1 MSKQSEF
8 INVVAP
14 LAQAEYMNRSRWILP
29 SVCIAQG
36 ALESGWNAKA
46 KTLFG
51 IKGNGN
57 ALKTVEYI
65 NGKYVNVTANFKTYP
80 NIASAIHGYFDLI
93 CNNARYAGAVNNP
106 NYISAI
112 RAIKNGGYATDPN
125 YANKIINIIQSYGLT
140 RYDVRLSSPVSPS
153 PSTPTY
159 KRATKTIANKVIRG
173 EYGNGAERKQRLER
187 DGYNYT
193 EVQKLVNQILRG

>member
-1 MSKQSEF
+1 MSKQSDF
-8 INVVAP
+8 INAIAP
-14 LAQAEYMNRSRWILP
+14 LAQAEYTNRSRWVLP

-36 ALESGWNAKA
+36 ALESGWNIKA

-57 ALKTVEYI
+57 SLKTVEYI
-65 NGKYVNVTANFKTYP
+65 NGRYQNVTANFKAFP
-80 NIASAIHGYFDLI
+80 NIASAVHGYYDLI
-93 CNNARYAGAVNNP
+93 CNTARYSGAVNNP

-140 RYDVRLSSPVSPS
+140 RYDVRLSSQTATPKVSK
-153 PSTPTY
+153 TH
-159 KRATKTIANKVIRG
+159 KKATKTVANKVIRG
-173 EYGNGAERKQRLER
+173 EYGNGAERKRKLESE
-187 DGYNYT
+187 GYDYN

>member
-8 INVVAP
+8 INAIAP
-14 LAQAEYMNRSRWILP
+14 LAQAEYTNRSRWVLP

-36 ALESGWNAKA
+36 ALESGWNVHA

-51 IKGNGN
+51 IKGTGN
-57 ALKTVEYI
+57 SLKTVEYI
-65 NGKYVNVTANFKTYP
+65 NGRYQNVTANFKSYP
-80 NIASAIHGYFDLI
+80 NIASAVHGYYDLI
-93 CNNARYAGAVNNP
+93 CNNARYNGAVNNP

-125 YANKIINIIQSYGLT
+125 YANKIISIIQGYGLT
-140 RYDVRLSSPVSPS
+140 RYDVRLTGTTNPKPSVSH
-153 PSTPTY
+153 

-173 EYGNGAERKQRLER
+173 EYGNGAERKRRLESE
-187 DGYNYT
+187 GYSYN